1 MNIPLHSPPVI
12 LHLSEHFSGSFL
24 VYAITL
30 GGSRLLAA
38 PSPLVLPSLSP
49 NPWPQGV
56 MGNCIDQLL
65 LCFMS
70 LNCYLNSELLFPDL

>member
-1 MNIPLHSPPVI
+1 MNIPPHTPPVI
-12 LHLSEHFSGSFL
+12 LHFSEHFSGSFL
-24 VYAITL
+24 VFAITL

-38 PSPLVLPSLSP
+38 PSPLVPPSLSP
-49 NPWPQGV
+49 HPWPHGV

-65 LCFMS
+65 LRFMS